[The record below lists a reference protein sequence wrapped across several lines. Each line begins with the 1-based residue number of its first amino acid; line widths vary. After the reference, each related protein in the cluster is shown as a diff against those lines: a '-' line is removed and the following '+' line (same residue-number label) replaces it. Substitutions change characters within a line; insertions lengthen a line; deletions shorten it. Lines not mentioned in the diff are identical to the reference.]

1 MLSDGTP
8 VNPKTFGKTSAP
20 GLPMWNRLTRVTAAV
35 LMAAALCGFWASP
48 ATADSAPASGRITP
62 SSPRIGTGPV
72 APSGPGYWLL
82 GDDGGIFTYGAAN
95 FYGSM
100 GGQPL
105 FRPTV
110 CMASMV
116 NGRGYWLVGS
126 DGGIFTYG
134 AASFYGSTG
143 GKALA
148 KPVVGMAS
156 TPDGGGY
163 WLVASDGGIFSF
175 GDASFYGSTGGKALA
190 QPVVGMAS
198 TPDGGGYWLVA
209 SDGGIFSYGDA
220 SFYGSTGATTLNR
233 PVVGMASTPDGG
245 GYWLVATD
253 GGIFSFGDA
262 SFYGS
267 TGGMALTKPVVGMTT
282 TASGNGYWL
291 AAQDGGVFTFGDATF
306 EGSLAATPHNGSVAG
321 IAGIGR
327 PGGCQGTVV
336 PTDLPVPG
344 AGGPL
349 GEGQWTPGARFV
361 GPTPAVYTTTLRP
374 YPGGSPAGIAWTDMS
389 RADLKLYAGPPSQ
402 PAGHFAASGQVAVSD
417 RSRLLA
423 AFNSGFQVTGSGG
436 GFYSEGQMP
445 IPLRTGAAS
454 LVIYN
459 NGKAQ
464 IGMWGRDAGLSPD
477 VASVRQN
484 LNLLVDGGRPAAD
497 LSIPAWG
504 AVIYGIAS
512 TWRSGIGTDRY
523 GNLIY
528 VGGPNL
534 LPSDLAHLL
543 LVAGAVEAMELD
555 INPQWVTL
563 STYATA
569 PGQANPAVV
578 TGKNLIGG
586 MYFGPDRFI
595 TSSERD
601 FLATLAG

>member
-1 MLSDGTP
+1 
-8 VNPKTFGKTSAP
+8 
-20 GLPMWNRLTRVTAAV
+20 MWDRLTRVTAAV
-35 LMAAALCGFWASP
+35 LMAAALCGFLASP

-82 GDDGGIFTYGAAN
+82 GNDGGIFTYGAAN

-100 GGQPL
+100 GGQAL

-175 GDASFYGSTGGKALA
+175 GDASFYGSTGG
-190 QPVVGMAS
+190 
-198 TPDGGGYWLVA
+198 
-209 SDGGIFSYGDA
+209 
-220 SFYGSTGATTLNR
+220 
-233 PVVGMASTPDGG
+233 
-245 GYWLVATD
+245 
-253 GGIFSFGDA
+253 
-262 SFYGS
+262 
-267 TGGMALTKPVVGMTT
+267 MALTKPVVGMTT

-306 EGSLAATPHNGSVAG
+306 EGSLAATPHNASVAG

-349 GEGQWTPGARFV
+349 GEGQWTPAARFV

-402 PAGHFAASGQVAVSD
+402 PAGHFAASGQVAGSD

-445 IPLRTGAAS
+445 VPLRTGAAS

-464 IGMWGRDAGLSPD
+464 IGMWGRDVGLSPD

-578 TGKNLIGG
+578 TGQNLIGG